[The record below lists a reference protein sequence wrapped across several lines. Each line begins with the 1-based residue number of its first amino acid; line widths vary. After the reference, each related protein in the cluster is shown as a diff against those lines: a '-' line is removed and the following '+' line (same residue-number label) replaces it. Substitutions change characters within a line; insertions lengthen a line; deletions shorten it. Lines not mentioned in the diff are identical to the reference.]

1 MGSGANVIL
10 FFYLNMKKADILL
23 IDDDTLFLFLTE
35 KTLGKVP
42 EQLNIHSISKIEEA
56 RAYLESRASNK
67 EQFPDA
73 IFVDLNMP
81 GMSGMEFAD
90 YYNRQYAPHFPDTK
104 LVMLTSSISRKEKAK
119 AMEIPA
125 VKDFLQ
131 KPLTIEKLNRLLV

>member
-1 MGSGANVIL
+1 
-10 FFYLNMKKADILL
+10 MKKADILL

-35 KTLGKVP
+35 KTLKKAP
-42 EQLNIHSISKIEEA
+42 EEVNIHSISKIEEA
-56 RAYLESRASNK
+56 RAYLESHASK

-90 YYNRQYAPHFPDTK
+90 YYNQQFAPLFPDTK
-104 LVMLTSSISRKEKAK
+104 LIMLTSSISRKEKAK
-119 AMEIPA
+119 ALEIPA

-131 KPLTIEKLNRLLV
+131 KPLTMEKLNRLLV